1 MCHMYMYKN
10 FSAHLITGDN
20 LWFSSNPAACTSAD
34 VWHGHPSH
42 ISWGQKHPC
51 PQNSPSQLITTHVHS
66 SPPHWLPS
74 HLPYFFI
81 CLIPFSHPLENP
93 KACTSPS
100 PPPKFQPLPPLRQS
114 RAASS
119 TSSLLRSSG
128 HRRSRRL
135 LSCNIGYVASVI
147 TVLFFARFHFP
158 HLVLDWFPSRIGSI
172 WSACSCFLGL
182 FFSSWIFCRFV
193 PISWWTFLV
202 PNRIDFFWC
211 SPAST
216 SCGRFITQ
224 MRKSPPF
231 PTWVLPVLRLITLV
245 RFGLSMSQ
253 RKICS
258 SYMH

>member
-93 KACTSPS
+93 KAYASPLSTPKIPAAAAATSIESRLVCLILVAIYWSPTVATPSVVQHRVRRISDYCPFLRSLSFSPS
-100 PPPKFQPLPPLRQS
+100 S
-114 RAASS
+114 
-119 TSSLLRSSG
+119 
-128 HRRSRRL
+128 
-135 LSCNIGYVASVI
+135 
-147 TVLFFARFHFP
+147 
-158 HLVLDWFPSRIGSI
+158 
-172 WSACSCFLGL
+172 
-182 FFSSWIFCRFV
+182 
-193 PISWWTFLV
+193 
-202 PNRIDFFWC
+202 
-211 SPAST
+211 
-216 SCGRFITQ
+216 
-224 MRKSPPF
+224 
-231 PTWVLPVLRLITLV
+231 
-245 RFGLSMSQ
+245 FGL
-253 RKICS
+253 IPF
-258 SYMH
+258 